1 MADATWT
8 CWSQFQELAIVG
20 DNGTLL
26 ARTPENWNNT
36 MRYSVAINYHYSAT
50 IKLRAGFAYDEGA
63 ASTAFRTVRIPD
75 TDRKWLSLGA
85 GW

>member
-1 MADATWT
+1 
-8 CWSQFQELAIVG
+8 
-20 DNGTLL
+20 
-26 ARTPENWNNT
+26 